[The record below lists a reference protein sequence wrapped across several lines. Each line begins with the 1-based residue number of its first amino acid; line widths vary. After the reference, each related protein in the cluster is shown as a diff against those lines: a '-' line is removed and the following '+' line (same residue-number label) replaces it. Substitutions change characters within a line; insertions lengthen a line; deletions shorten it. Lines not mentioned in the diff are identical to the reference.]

1 MKEVGGTQNG
11 VSSVSLS
18 LAVFHDLFA
27 KIERKGIKFRLR
39 NRVRITHDNQLVA
52 AVGGLIRRMDVRKG
66 IGDIAAALVKA
77 LTADGCVIDKRID
90 FQNDRLVLPGQL
102 GENQRAQTVTA
113 KRRFDAEMLDRC
125 MCRNPNRESGPQARR
140 PAGTYQS
147 DKGDRPSRR
156 ADPAGDAARERENW
170 NDTGPKRPPSTGR

>member
-1 MKEVGGTQNG
+1 M
-11 VSSVSLS
+11 
-18 LAVFHDLFA
+18 
-27 KIERKGIKFRLR
+27 R

-113 KRRFDAEMLDRC
+113 KRQVVL
-125 MCRNPNRESGPQARR
+125 
-140 PAGTYQS
+140 T
-147 DKGDRPSRR
+147 
-156 ADPAGDAARERENW
+156 
-170 NDTGPKRPPSTGR
+170 

>member
-1 MKEVGGTQNG
+1 MYTADSAVETSRFMISVKEKKQIRNKNRTRPARSCFLLQNERSGGTQNG

-27 KIERKGIKFRLR
+27 KIERKGIKFQLR

-77 LTADGCVIDKRID
+77 LTADGCVINKRID
-90 FQNDRLVLPGQL
+90 FQNDRLVLLSDSNPMLYCYLPG
-102 GENQRAQTVTA
+102 
-113 KRRFDAEMLDRC
+113 KH
-125 MCRNPNRESGPQARR
+125 RNSQEHSES
-140 PAGTYQS
+140 
-147 DKGDRPSRR
+147 
-156 ADPAGDAARERENW
+156 
-170 NDTGPKRPPSTGR
+170 

>member
-1 MKEVGGTQNG
+1 M
-11 VSSVSLS
+11 
-18 LAVFHDLFA
+18 
-27 KIERKGIKFRLR
+27 R

-77 LTADGCVIDKRID
+77 LTADGCIIDKRID

-113 KRRFDAEMLDRC
+113 KRRFDAEMLDIDVC
-125 MCRNPNRESGPQARR
+125 AEIPIAKQAR
-140 PAGTYQS
+140 
-147 DKGDRPSRR
+147 KR
-156 ADPAGDAARERENW
+156 AALRALREQERGE
-170 NDTGPKRPPSTGR
+170 R

>member
-1 MKEVGGTQNG
+1 MYTADSAVETSRFMISVKEKKQIRDKNRTRSCFLLRNERSGGTQNG

-102 GENQRAQTVTA
+102 GENQRA
-113 KRRFDAEMLDRC
+113 
-125 MCRNPNRESGPQARR
+125 R
-140 PAGTYQS
+140 P
-147 DKGDRPSRR
+147 
-156 ADPAGDAARERENW
+156 
-170 NDTGPKRPPSTGR
+170 